1 MTHAISEESLPA
13 MTQGTSHSQQW
24 LSLRELA
31 PYALVVILVLAAFLR
46 LVGLNWD
53 ANQHLHPDERFLTM
67 VETALGWPQS
77 VKEYLDTSVSP
88 LNPYNRNFG
97 LFVYGT
103 LPIFLVKRV
112 GMALDQNGYDQIFL
126 VGRALSAI
134 ADLIG
139 LWLLYAIARR
149 LYGWRVALLAAAL
162 FACAVLPI
170 QQSHFFTVDTFAST
184 LSLLTIYYAVRI
196 SEEGRVADYV
206 GFGVAFG
213 MTLACR
219 INLVFLAI
227 VAPLAAGTVL
237 SRRLRAASAEDAP
250 LRVESVLFRLALAAV
265 ISFFVFRFLQPY
277 AFKGPGF
284 FNLSL
289 NPQWLDNM
297 KEVRR
302 MSSGEMD
309 FPPGHQWANRAAWIF
324 PWTNMVVWGM
334 GPLLGLTAWAG
345 WAFAGYELFA
355 RRRGR
360 HLMPWAWVAV
370 LFGYQGMQFVKTMRY
385 FLPLYPILIMLAA
398 YLLIRAWDAAKAHT
412 TVAWKVNLGKWS
424 LAWSRREA
432 RWAAGA
438 AIGIVAGVTFLYALA
453 FVTIYLRPHSRVAAS
468 QWIFD
473 NVPAGSRLGNEHW
486 DDPLPLRLPGRDVGL
501 YHSLQSSSDGMM
513 QLYGEDTPE
522 KLEQLLNW
530 LDEADYIILSS
541 NRLYGSIPRLPMRF
555 PMTTRYYQLLF
566 AGELGFEQVQR
577 ITSYPGLLGI
587 QLVDDGAEEAFTV
600 YDHPQ
605 VTIFRKGERYSRTR
619 ARALLGDVDWDSILR
634 VPARNVAKVRGGL
647 VLDRELW
654 QTVYQQAGTWATL
667 FAREGIGARAPL
679 LVWALLVELIGL
691 LAFPLTFLAF
701 GRLRDRGYILSKAL
715 GLLMVAWGGWLL
727 ASLRLV
733 PWSLEVLWG
742 MVAALALANGA
753 VAWRNWPQLAAF
765 VRREGRLLGVEEVL
779 FWGFFGVFIL
789 IRWGNPD
796 LWHPVMGGE
805 KPMDFAYLNAIVKS
819 AYFPPYDPWFAGGY
833 INYYYFGFVLVA
845 ALIKLT
851 RIAPAVAYN
860 LAVPTVFA
868 MTAMGAFVVAYNL
881 VEGWRERAAAAV
893 RGAWK
898 PLAAGGLGA
907 LFVAVIG
914 NLGEIKLILE
924 GLRDVSRIDF
934 PTTIPGLLTLARVV
948 DGARQVIFEGRVL
961 PFRIEWWYWN
971 ATRVIPHPPTEAVPI
986 TEFPFFTFLYADLHA
1001 HMMALPYTL
1010 VALAFAVNL
1019 VRGGIGGES
1028 GKAEAASSSR
1038 GASWVRERLAAIDG
1052 GEAATVG
1059 LLGLVVGALW
1069 PMNTWDF
1076 PTYAVLA
1083 AAALFWREQ
1092 ARRGRVD
1099 GAVFWNVAWRWGALI
1114 VIAFAAFLPFHRH
1127 YARAYSSIEL
1137 WKGSRTPLWAYLTI
1151 HGFFLFVLV
1160 TYLLS
1165 ELRAGRGHNPLVRV
1179 LAIALRR
1186 WYALRRLRHWHRVLV
1201 RPSPWYNLTL
1211 SALATLGYMLLALV
1225 IFKQLVFALAI
1236 ALIVLAGLLALGP
1249 RPEPRRQF
1257 ILTLIAL
1264 GAALTLAVE
1273 VIVLKGDISRMNTVF
1288 KFYLQVWVMWGVAAA
1303 ASLPLLWERLE
1314 GRRSVLRDDEG
1325 AAIGSAA
1332 SAVGGLWQAFFVLL
1346 LACCALYP
1354 VLATRAK
1361 IEDRFEPAVGPT
1373 LDGTAYMEQAVYYDQ
1388 EQAIIL
1394 DWDRQAIVWLQQ
1406 NVVGS
1411 PVIVE
1416 ANTPLYRWGARVSIY
1431 TGLPT
1436 VIGWDW
1442 HQRQQRAV
1450 LPGEVIDRRLN
1461 DVAAIYADPD
1471 IDATRR
1477 LLRRYDVTYI
1487 YVGALERLYYG
1498 AGVVGKF
1505 ERYNGVEWDLVYE
1518 NPEVRIYRVR
1528 RAG

>member
-1 MTHAISEESLPA
+1 MTTPAISY
-13 MTQGTSHSQQW
+13 SQKRP
-24 LSLRELA
+24 SARELV
-31 PYALVVILVLAAFLR
+31 PYALLAILALAAFLR

-77 VKEYLDTSVSP
+77 LKEYLDTSVSP
-88 LNPYNRNFG
+88 LNPHNRNFG

-126 VGRALSAI
+126 VGRALSAV

-139 LWLLYAIARR
+139 LCLLYAIARR
-149 LYGWRVALLAAAL
+149 LYGGRVALLAAAL

-184 LSLLTIYYAVRI
+184 LSLLAIYYAVRI
-196 SEEGRVADYV
+196 SEEGRIADYV

-227 VAPLAAGTVL
+227 VAPLAAGIVL
-237 SRRLRAASAEDAP
+237 SRRLRAASAEDVP
-250 LRVESVLFRLALAAV
+250 LRLESVLFRLALAAV
-265 ISFFVFRFLQPY
+265 ISFFVFRFFQPY

-302 MSSGEMD
+302 MSNGEMD
-309 FPPGHQWANRAAWIF
+309 FPPGHQWANRTAWVF

-345 WAFAGYELFA
+345 WAFVGYELFA
-355 RRRGR
+355 RRRWR

-398 YLLIRAWDAAKAHT
+398 YLLIRAWDAAGASARSWR
-412 TVAWKVNLGKWS
+412 VSLGRWS
-424 LAWSRREA
+424 LSWSRREA

-438 AIGIVAGVTFLYALA
+438 AIGVVVAATFLYALA
-453 FVTIYLRPHSRVAAS
+453 FVTIYMRPHSRVAAS

-473 NVPAGSRLGNEHW
+473 HVPAGARLGNEHW
-486 DDPLPLRLPGRDVGL
+486 DDPLPLRLPGRDAGV

-566 AGELGFEQVQR
+566 SGELGFEQVQR
-577 ITSYPGLLGI
+577 VTSYPGLFGI
-587 QLVDDGAEEAFTV
+587 QIVDDGAEEAFTV

-605 VTIFRKGERYSRTR
+605 VTIFRKGEGYSRTR

-654 QTVYQQAGTWATL
+654 RTVYQKAGTWAAL
-667 FAREGIGARAPL
+667 FAREGLSARAPV

-715 GLLMVAWGGWLL
+715 GLLLVAWGGWLL

-733 PWSLEVLWG
+733 PWSAGLLWG
-742 MVAALALANGA
+742 MLAALALASG
-753 VAWRNWPQLAAF
+753 VLAWRIGPHLAAF
-765 VRREGRLLGVEEVL
+765 VRREGRLLAVEEAL
-779 FWGFFGVFIL
+779 FWGFFGVFLL

-860 LAVPTVFA
+860 LAVPTIFA
-868 MTAMGAFVVAYNL
+868 MTATGAFVVAYNL
-881 VEGWRERAAAAV
+881 AEGWRARAMAAA
-893 RGAWK
+893 RRAWE

-907 LFVAVIG
+907 LFVTVIG
-914 NLGEIKLILE
+914 NLGEIKLICE
-924 GLRDVSRIDF
+924 GFRDVSRVDF
-934 PTTIPGLLTLARVV
+934 PTTIPGLLTLVRVI
-948 DGARQVIFEGRVL
+948 DGARQVIFEGRAL

-1010 VALAFAVNL
+1010 MALAFAVNL
-1019 VRGGIGGES
+1019 VRGGIAGGPGEAE
-1028 GKAEAASSSR
+1028 KADAASAR
-1038 GASWVRERLAAIDG
+1038 GLRWVRERLAAIDG
-1052 GEAATVG
+1052 GEAATLA

-1076 PTYAVLA
+1076 PTYAALA
-1083 AAALFWREQ
+1083 AAALVWREH
-1092 ARRGRVD
+1092 ARRGHID
-1099 GAVFWNVAWRWGALI
+1099 GAALWSVAWRWGALI
-1114 VIAFAAFLPFHRH
+1114 AIAFLAFLPFHRN
-1127 YARAYSSIEL
+1127 YARAYSSVEL

-1165 ELRAGRGHNPLVRV
+1165 ELRAGRDHHPLAHV
-1179 LAIALRR
+1179 LQLAWRR

-1201 RPSPWYNLTL
+1201 RPSPWYHLAL
-1211 SALATLGYMLLALV
+1211 SALATVGYVLLGLIV
-1225 IFKQLVFALAI
+1225 FKQFVFALA
-1236 ALIVLAGLLALGP
+1236 LVVIVLAGLLALSP
-1249 RPEPRRQF
+1249 RPDPRRQF
-1257 ILTLIAL
+1257 VLTLIAL
-1264 GAALTLAVE
+1264 GAALTLVVE
-1273 VIVLKGDISRMNTVF
+1273 IVVLKGDISRMNTVF

-1303 ASLPLLWERLE
+1303 ASLPILWERLE
-1314 GRRSVLRDDEG
+1314 RRRSFLQDDES
-1325 AAIGSAA
+1325 AAVGSAA
-1332 SAVGGLWQAFFVLL
+1332 STAGGLWQATFVLL
-1346 LACCALYP
+1346 LACCLLYP

-1361 IEDRFEPAVGPT
+1361 IEDRFEPAVGRT
-1373 LDGTAYMEQAVYYDQ
+1373 LNGMAYMEQAVYYDQ
-1388 EQAIIL
+1388 DQAIIL

-1411 PVIVE
+1411 PAIVE
-1416 ANTPLYRWGARVSIY
+1416 ANTPLYRWGSRVSIY

-1436 VIGWDW
+1436 IIGWDW

-1461 DVAAIYADPD
+1461 DVATIYADPD
-1471 IDATRR
+1471 IETTRR

-1498 AGVVGKF
+1498 AGVVAKF
-1505 ERYNGVEWDLVYE
+1505 DRYDGVEWDLVYE
-1518 NPEVRIYRVR
+1518 NPEVRIYQVR